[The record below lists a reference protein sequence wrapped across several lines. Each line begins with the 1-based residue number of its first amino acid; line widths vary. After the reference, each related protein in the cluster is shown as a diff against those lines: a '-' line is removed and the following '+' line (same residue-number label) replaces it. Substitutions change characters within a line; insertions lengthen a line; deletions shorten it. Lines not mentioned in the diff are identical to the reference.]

1 MVIFSSR
8 WEYRQSVTHYW
19 VQFFS
24 IFIVNNS
31 VSTQLKGVIQQD
43 YKIIHPQLKQ
53 RVKGIRTL
61 LEFFAYGEVLDASNS
76 YLIAQPAKSLI

>member
-1 MVIFSSR
+1 MVIFPVDEKIDNPSPTTGPFLFNI
-8 WEYRQSVTHYW
+8 QSK
-19 VQFFS
+19 QLS
-24 IFIVNNS
+24 IH
-31 VSTQLKGVIQQD
+31 QLKGVIQQD
-43 YKIIHPQLKQ
+43 YRIIHPQLNQ